1 MEYHLYIQ
9 GMTCQNCL
17 EEIMGKMNSI
27 QGVSYVDV
35 SLETGKTI
43 LRSTKQIH
51 IDKLSR
57 ILGEK
62 YTISKDKIEFKQY
75 KPNTESK
82 LKALFP
88 LFLIF
93 GYLILAML
101 FLAHLTDA
109 SLKDAML
116 YFMGLFFITFSFF
129 KFLDY
134 RGFPVS
140 FSRYDPLAKKSLFY
154 AKIYPFLETVLG
166 ISFLFSWQLP
176 LTLGLTLVLLS
187 ITTYGVVQS
196 ILNKSEI
203 DCACLGTALR
213 LPMTEATL
221 IENGIMIMMSC
232 ILILDYLL

>member
-1 MEYHLYIQ
+1 MEYQLYIQ

-17 EEIMGKMNSI
+17 VEVMEKMNSI
-27 QGVSYVDV
+27 QGVSNVEV

-43 LRSTKQIH
+43 LRSTKKIH
-51 IDKLSR
+51 IDKLSK

-62 YTISKDKIEFKQY
+62 YTILKDKIEFKQY
-75 KPNTESK
+75 QPNSESK

-93 GYLILAML
+93 GYLIFATL
-101 FLAHLTDA
+101 FLTHLTDA
-109 SLKDAML
+109 SLKGAML

-134 RGFPVS
+134 KGFPVL

-176 LTLGLTLVLLS
+176 LMLGLTLILLS

-232 ILILDYLL
+232 ILILGYIL

>member
-9 GMTCQNCL
+9 GKTCQKCL
-17 EEIMGKMNSI
+17 LEIMEKINSI
-27 QGVSYVDV
+27 EGVSNVEV

-43 LRSTKQIH
+43 LRSTQQIT

-62 YTISKDKIEFKQY
+62 YTISKDKIGFKQY
-75 KPNTESK
+75 QLNTESK

-93 GYLILAML
+93 GYLIFATL
-101 FLAHLTDA
+101 FLTNLTDA
-109 SLKDAML
+109 SLKGAML

-134 RGFPVS
+134 KGFPVS

>member
-134 RGFPVS
+134 KGFPVS
-140 FSRYDPLAKKSLFY
+140 FSRYDPLAKKSFFY

-176 LTLGLTLVLLS
+176 LILGLTLVLLS

-203 DCACLGTALR
+203 DCACLGTAIR